1 MATSFDTIEDLA
13 LTVISD
19 YKLVKLYNQS
29 EEDFKTYCD
38 GFLVNAVPNFTQC
51 QQDLSYD
58 LTTRTFTSD
67 FTALEISILAD
78 FWAISWLTKEV
89 QDATQINLKLS
100 TSGGFETHSEA
111 QNLKEKSSWLDRLR
125 ERVYQKITD
134 YQLLDE
140 SIYSF

>member
-1 MATSFDTIEDLA
+1 MGTNFDTIEDLA
-13 LTVISD
+13 LVVVSD
-19 YKLVKLYNQS
+19 YKLVKLYEQS
-29 EEDFKTYCD
+29 EEDFKSYCD
-38 GFLVNAVPNFTQC
+38 SFLISAVPNFTQC

-58 LTTRTFTSD
+58 ITNRNFVSDLTS
-67 FTALEISILAD
+67 LEISILAD
-78 FWAISWLTKEV
+78 FWAISWLTKEI

-134 YQLLDE
+134 YQLLDV
-140 SIYSF
+140 SVYSF

>member
-29 EEDFKTYCD
+29 EEDFKAYCD

-51 QQDLSYD
+51 QQDLTYD
-58 LTTRTFTSD
+58 LATRTFTSD
-67 FTALEISILAD
+67 FTVLEISILAD
-78 FWAISWLTKEV
+78 FWAIAWLTKEV

-134 YQLLDE
+134 YQLLDD
-140 SIYSF
+140 SVYSF